1 LIREEA
7 IIHGMVCFCAVLL
20 LLIKWGTAFC
30 KPFVLISD
38 TLRRQSYIYIERE
51 RESMLCICAVWLLL
65 IRWGTVCREG
75 GRERE
80 RWA

>member
-1 LIREEA
+1 MLCI
-7 IIHGMVCFCAVLL
+7 CAVWL
-20 LLIKWGTAFC
+20 LLIRWGTVC
-30 KPFVLISD
+30 
-38 TLRRQSYIYIERE
+38 REGGRERE

>member
-38 TLRRQSYIYIERE
+38 TLRRLSYIYIERE
-51 RESMLCICAVWLLL
+51 REYAVHLCSLVAPDKMGHCV
-65 IRWGTVCREG
+65 
-75 GRERE
+75 
-80 RWA
+80 